1 MSILS
6 VELFCKR
13 SSTELQQNCRVKIY
27 VREIGKNCRSSPTKG
42 KEFAS
47 DGFCCGSVVTGCPC
61 HGWTTITAHRT
72 SQNLSCIAT
81 KPVEHRSCLHCGC
94 VPEPSFL
101 LLHVAPHAINFA
113 EVPMNNTGIAQL
125 RIGCSKIGA
134 DWTFCVCG
142 RQRWGVISMGL
153 TRFGQRF
160 QYSDI
165 SIRIWNA
172 NHG

>member
-47 DGFCCGSVVTGCPC
+47 DGFFCGSVVTGCPC

-72 SQNLSCIAT
+72 SQNVSCIAT

-113 EVPMNNTGIAQL
+113 EVPMNNTGIA
-125 RIGCSKIGA
+125 
-134 DWTFCVCG
+134 
-142 RQRWGVISMGL
+142 
-153 TRFGQRF
+153 
-160 QYSDI
+160 
-165 SIRIWNA
+165 
-172 NHG
+172 